1 VDSLGV
7 PYDYL
12 SVMHYSST
20 AFGNGRTTIIAKEPS
35 VVQLGQRIGLSPMDI
50 KQADLLYECHGRL
63 YYETR
68 SGSVNKRN
76 PTVKVL
82 PKACI
87 ACEGALVEEGGGGEG
102 RER

>member
-1 VDSLGV
+1 
-7 PYDYL
+7 
-12 SVMHYSST
+12 
-20 AFGNGRTTIIAKEPS
+20 
-35 VVQLGQRIGLSPMDI
+35 MDI

-87 ACEGALVEEGGGGEG
+87 ACEGALVEEGGGGREEKDS
-102 RER
+102 RERREELLRPIAHTIPASAT